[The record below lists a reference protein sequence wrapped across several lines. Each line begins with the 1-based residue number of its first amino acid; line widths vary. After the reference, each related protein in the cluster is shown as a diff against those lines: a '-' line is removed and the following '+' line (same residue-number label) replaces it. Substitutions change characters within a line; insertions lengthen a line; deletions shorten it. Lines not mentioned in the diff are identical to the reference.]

1 MPNYGCPIIEPSV
14 VPFSQ
19 VDPDFLLFIYGV
31 DIWLLVIKH
40 LVKLCRLLQRED
52 TVSGSIVFR
61 WYDRGQADAIYDAWT
76 VGQLLA
82 RLEAGAREAQ
92 ARVAEAD
99 KARTSA
105 EAPLGKPGAAATES
119 LERLLTDM
127 RARGYGDTLIRQLP
141 TERAS
146 DALLHYELICDAC
159 TQAEWR
165 AKEAFLIRH
174 CTGLRVEAG
183 QEVTSAA
190 YLAPDELE
198 AQYAASREGRFRWQD
213 WPALTEGLGRL
224 DWKRWQETFRA
235 SYDADKATRKAGV
248 ERALRDNYAAA
259 EELRT
264 RLKEGEQHHWTLVVY
279 NANDERLPFPPPP
292 ILMGAVRQTEAEVA
306 EARQIAEATLARRR
320 RFQRIV
326 VPIVLFVL
334 FLMLSFLFTQSI
346 LGGLIGTALIFL
358 IIATVVYLIIRP
370 QAKT

>member
-1 MPNYGCPIIEPSV
+1 MP
-14 VPFSQ
+14 
-19 VDPDFLLFIYGV
+19 
-31 DIWLLVIKH
+31 
-40 LVKLCRLLQRED
+40 
-52 TVSGSIVFR
+52 GSITFR
-61 WYDRGQADAIYDAWT
+61 WYDRAQADAIYGAWT

-82 RLEAGAREAQ
+82 RLEG
-92 ARVAEAD
+92 D
-99 KARTSA
+99 KARGGA
-105 EAPLGKPGAAATES
+105 EAPLGKAGVAATES
-119 LERLLTDM
+119 LERLLADM

-146 DALLHYELICDAC
+146 DALLHYELICDTC

-174 CTGLRVEAG
+174 FTGLRVEAG
-183 QEVTSAA
+183 QEITGAGAPAAVGAA
-190 YLAPDELE
+190 YLSPAELE
-198 AQYAASREGRFRWQD
+198 EQYAASREGRFRWQD
-213 WPALTEGLGRL
+213 WPALTEGLERL
-224 DWKRWQETFRA
+224 NWKRWQATFRA
-235 SYDADKATRKAGV
+235 SYEADKATRKAGV

-259 EELRT
+259 EELRA
-264 RLKEGEQHHWTLVVY
+264 RLKEGEQHQWMLVVY

-306 EARQIAEATLARRR
+306 EARQAAEATLARRR

-358 IIATVVYLIIRP
+358 IIATVVYFIIRP